1 MLRIQLLFGAIALFV
16 QIALLCSSVC
26 RLPSNSANGVAV
38 FEGSPM
44 RYNNARLLGLIYNTC
59 NMYVNPLMTVFQYGV
74 LILF

>member
-38 FEGSPM
+38 FEGSQI
-44 RYNNARLLGLIYNTC
+44 RYNNARLLG
-59 NMYVNPLMTVFQYGV
+59 
-74 LILF
+74 